1 MIMSEIDLPT
11 LSKWVV
17 TWVGGGSG
25 VHYGM
30 RNSLSLSRSLAS
42 ISSGNTIPDKHALSF
57 SLSLAISLSLSLSP
71 LGRRDTQKIKS
82 ISKERHSAPRSLLH
96 PALHQPPP
104 PPFPFRLR
112 CTCCSPRLLWRL
124 WTGYDDERSS

>member
-30 RNSLSLSRSLAS
+30 RLLNSLSLSRSLAS

-57 SLSLAISLSLSLSP
+57 SLSRYLSLSLSIA
-71 LGRRDTQKIKS
+71 LGAA
-82 ISKERHSAPRSLLH
+82 RHPKDQEHQQGETLRPPFSSPPGPAP
-96 PALHQPPP
+96 APPP
-104 PPFPFRLR
+104 PLPLPPEVHML
-112 CTCCSPRLLWRL
+112 
-124 WTGYDDERSS
+124 